1 MAYTEVTRQSWF
13 SRIGGA
19 IKGIIVGIILI
30 IAAFPVLFKNEGRA
44 VHRHKTLQ
52 EGAGLAISIESGAVN
67 EEHNGKL
74 VHVTGLATTDALLTD
89 SVFDVSVNAIHL
101 KRDVEMYQWRENVKT
116 ETKTKTGG
124 ARETTKTYTYDKVWS
139 STLIDSSTF
148 VDQKAGHVNPGGMP
162 YESSRW
168 TASLVTMG
176 AFRLP
181 EVLINSI
188 SSYSKVEIP
197 PGTTVPE
204 TLGERA
210 TIHDSGY
217 YIGVNPM
224 SPEIGDIRVMFN
236 AVYPTEISVLARQN
250 GSTFETFT
258 TPKTGGRILEL
269 MTGIHSKDAMFES
282 AESANRI
289 MTWILRLVGFI
300 LFLVGFNLVF
310 NPFKVVADILPF
322 MGKIVGAGMGMIAFL
337 LSAMLTLLVISI
349 AWIFY
354 RPLLGIPLLIV
365 AVALIVLIIK
375 KLKDA
380 KAPAP
385 APASTPAP

>member
-19 IKGIIVGIILI
+19 FKGIIVGVILI
-30 IAAFPVLFKNEGRA
+30 IAAFPVLFTNEGRA
-44 VHRHKTLQ
+44 VRRHKTLQ
-52 EGAGLAISIESGAVN
+52 EGAGLAISIESETVN
-67 EEHNGKL
+67 EENNGKL
-74 VHVTGLATTDALLTD
+74 VHVSGKATTDELLTD

-101 KRDVEMYQWRENVKT
+101 KRDVEMYQWRENV
-116 ETKTKTGG
+116 ETDTKVKTGG
-124 ARETTKTYTYDKVWS
+124 ARETTKTYTYSKVWS

-148 VDQKAGHVNPGGMP
+148 VDQKAGNVNPGAMP
-162 YESSRW
+162 YESNRW
-168 TASLVTMG
+168 SASLVTLG

-181 EVLINSI
+181 EVLINRI
-188 SSYSKVEIP
+188 SNYSKVDIP
-197 PGTTVPE
+197 PGSIVPE

-210 TIHDSGY
+210 KIHDSGY
-217 YIGVNPM
+217 YIGVNPL
-224 SPEIGDIRVMFN
+224 SPEIGDTRVMFS
-236 AVYPTEISVLARQN
+236 AVTPTEISVIARQN
-250 GSTFETFT
+250 GNTFETFT

-269 MTGIHSKDAMFES
+269 MVGIHSKDEMFAS
-282 AESANRI
+282 AVSANRV

-310 NPFKVVADILPF
+310 HPFKVVADVLPF

-337 LSAMLTLLVISI
+337 LSAMLSLLVISI
-349 AWIFY
+349 AWIVY
-354 RPLLGIPLLIV
+354 RPLLGIPLLII

-375 KLKDA
+375 KIKDA

-385 APASTPAP
+385 ATTPAQ